1 MFLNTTDSGPAI
13 LQRGPIAPGSYI
25 QFLTC
30 PNPAPARAAAA
41 PGSSVVLGTSATR
54 GGEVGAQAADVGCF
68 WGHFG
73 ALSRGHFFLEGEG
86 RELRAHDR
94 GPCAEQR
101 GRG

>member
-41 PGSSVVLGTSATR
+41 
-54 GGEVGAQAADVGCF
+54 
-68 WGHFG
+68 
-73 ALSRGHFFLEGEG
+73 
-86 RELRAHDR
+86 
-94 GPCAEQR
+94 
-101 GRG
+101 